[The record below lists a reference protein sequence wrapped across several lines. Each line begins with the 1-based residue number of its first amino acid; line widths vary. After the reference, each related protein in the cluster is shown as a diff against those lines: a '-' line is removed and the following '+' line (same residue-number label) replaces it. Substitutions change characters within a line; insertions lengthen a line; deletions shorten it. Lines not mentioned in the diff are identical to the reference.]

1 MWTISVLQKPRD
13 EPFQA
18 RAIGLCVVGHH
29 PIHSRGGYSNG
40 PGLNASFRSGARAFH
55 DSPLG
60 CRMSINQRTS

>member
-29 PIHSRGGYSNG
+29 PIHSRALLQR